1 MDIFDVLTM
10 IGGLSLFLF
19 GMNLMGQALERRA
32 GNKLRS
38 LLDKMT
44 SSVFAGF
51 LTGLCIT
58 AIIQS
63 SSATTVMVVG
73 FVNSGLMTLRQ
84 AINVIMGANVGT
96 TVTAWLLSLSG
107 IDSGNVWVRLLKPSS
122 FTPVLALIGIIYYM
136 FCKDT
141 KKKDTGTILLGF
153 ATLMFG
159 METMS
164 GAVAG
169 LKDVPAFTNLFVAFK
184 NPILGVLAGAL
195 LTAIIQSSS
204 ASVGILQAL
213 AVTGSVSYAAA
224 IPIIMGQNIGT
235 TVTAMISSIG
245 TNKNARRAA
254 VVHLLFNVIGVVVLL
269 TVFCIVRAALAPALL
284 NEPASMAGIAVAH
297 SVFNILCTA
306 MLLPAGGLLERLAQ
320 RIVPDDAQAQGDKT
334 VELDERLLATP
345 SLALSRSRAVA
356 SEMAECAVRSLS
368 NALTSLMSSTPELAQ
383 SIRDDEER
391 CDHYEDILGT
401 YLVKLSAQ
409 KMGRSE
415 SEEATELLKTI
426 GDFERISDHAV
437 NILSSAE
444 EMAQKGLSFSGSA
457 LNELATVTSA
467 IREILSLALKAF
479 EQRDVSVASQVEPLE
494 QVIDT
499 LKEQMRT
506 RHILRMQQ
514 GQCSIEAGFVLSDLL
529 TDLERTSDHCSNIA
543 GCVIDASQHNLN
555 LHETLREAK
564 SANSSFQSTFH
575 HYAEKYQ
582 LPRPA
587 SGQTL

>member
-32 GNKLRS
+32 GGKLRS

-73 FVNSGLMTLRQ
+73 FVNSGLMSLRQ

-107 IDSGNVWVRLLKPSS
+107 IDSGNIWVQLLKPSS
-122 FTPVLALIGIIYYM
+122 FTPILALIGIIFYM
-136 FCKDT
+136 FCRSS
-141 KKKDTGTILLGF
+141 KKKDTGMILLGF

-169 LKDVPAFTNLFVAFK
+169 LKDVPAFTNLFLAFK
-184 NPILGVLAGAL
+184 NPILGVLAGAV

-269 TVFCIVRAALAPALL
+269 TAFCIVRAVFAPALL
-284 NEPASMAGIAVAH
+284 NESATMYGIAVAH
-297 SVFNILCTA
+297 SAFNILCTA
-306 MLLPAGGLLERLAQ
+306 LLLPAGDLLEKLAK
-320 RIVPDDAQAQGDKT
+320 RIVPEDDARSEKNT
-334 VELDERLLATP
+334 ELDERLLATP
-345 SLALSRSRAVA
+345 SLALRQSRAVA
-356 SEMAECAVRSLS
+356 CEMAGCAVRALN
-368 NALTSLMSSTPELAQ
+368 NALTALSSNTPELAQ

-444 EMAQKGLSFSGSA
+444 ELSQKGLSFSGSA
-457 LNELATVTSA
+457 KNELATVTSA

-479 EQRDVSVASQVEPLE
+479 ERHDIAIASQVEPLE

-514 GQCSIEAGFVLSDLL
+514 GTCSIEAGFVLSDLL

-543 GCVIDASQHNLN
+543 GCVIDASRHNLN

-564 SANSSFQSTFH
+564 SVDSGFQSAFH
-575 HYAEKYQ
+575 TYAEKYQ
-582 LPRPA
+582 LPLPA
-587 SGQTL
+587 SEQTL

>member
-1 MDIFDVLTM
+1 MDIFNVLTM

-32 GNKLRS
+32 GDKLRS
-38 LLDKMT
+38 LLDRMT
-44 SSVFAGF
+44 SGVFAGF

-107 IDSGNVWVRLLKPSS
+107 IDSGNLWVQLLKPSS
-122 FTPVLALIGIIYYM
+122 FTPVLALIGIINYM
-136 FCKDT
+136 FCRSS
-141 KKKDTGTILLGF
+141 KKKDTGMILLGF

-169 LKDVPAFTNLFVAFK
+169 LKDVPAFTNLFIAFK
-184 NPILGVLAGAL
+184 NPVLGVLAGAI
-195 LTAIIQSSS
+195 LTAVIQSSS

-245 TNKNARRAA
+245 TNKNAKRAA

-269 TVFCIVRAALAPALL
+269 TLFCIVRAAFAPALL
-284 NEPASMAGIAVAH
+284 NESATMYGIAVAH
-297 SVFNILCTA
+297 SAFNLLCTA
-306 MLLPAGGLLERLAQ
+306 ILLPAGSLLEKLAC
-320 RIVPDDAQAQGDKT
+320 RIVPDDARVEVVT
-334 VELDERLLATP
+334 ELDERLLPTP
-345 SLALSRSRAVA
+345 SLALRQSRAVA
-356 SEMAECAVRSLS
+356 CEMAECSVRALN
-368 NALTSLMSSTPELAQ
+368 NALTALTANTPELAQ

-409 KMGRSE
+409 KLGRAE
-415 SEEATELLKTI
+415 SEESTELLKTI

-444 EMAQKGLSFSGSA
+444 EMTRKNLTFSA
-457 LNELATVTSA
+457 NAKNELITITSA

-479 EQRDVSVASQVEPLE
+479 ERRDNDIASQVEPLE

-543 GCVIDASQHNLN
+543 GCIIDASHHNLN

-564 SANSSFQSTFH
+564 AADSGFQSTFH
-575 HYAEKYQ
+575 SYAEKYQ
-582 LPRPA
+582 LPLPPTE
-587 SGQTL
+587 QTL

>member
-1 MDIFDVLTM
+1 MDIFDFLTM
-10 IGGLSLFLF
+10 LGGLSLFLF
-19 GMNLMGQALERRA
+19 GMSLMGSALERRA
-32 GNKLRS
+32 GSRLRS
-38 LLDKMT
+38 LLDQMT
-44 SSVFAGF
+44 GKPLVGF
-51 LTGLCIT
+51 LTGLGVT

-96 TVTAWLLSLSG
+96 TVTAWLLSLGG
-107 IDSGNVWVRLLKPSS
+107 IESSSVWLRLLKPSS
-122 FTPVLALIGIIYYM
+122 FTPVLALIGIVFYM
-136 FCKDT
+136 FCKDA

-164 GAVAG
+164 GAVSG
-169 LKDVPAFTNLFVAFK
+169 LSQVPAFTNLFLAFR
-184 NPILGVLAGAL
+184 NPILGVLVGAV
-195 LTAIIQSSS
+195 LTGIIQSSS

-213 AVTGSVSYAAA
+213 SATGAVSYAAA

-235 TVTAMISSIG
+235 TVTAMLSSVG

-254 VVHLLFNVIGVVVLL
+254 VVHLLFNLIGVAVLL
-269 TVFCIVRAALAPALL
+269 SVFCIVRAVLAPALL
-284 NEPASMAGIAVAH
+284 DESATRAGIAVAH
-297 SVFNILCTA
+297 SVFNLLCTA
-306 MLLPAGGLLERLAQ
+306 MLLPAGDLLEKLAIRL
-320 RIVPDDAQAQGDKT
+320 VPDSKSAET
-334 VELDERLLATP
+334 VSELDERLLAAP

-356 SEMAECAVRSLS
+356 CEMAQCAVRALN
-368 NALTSLMSSTPELAQ
+368 NALTALDHNTPELAQ
-383 SIRDDEER
+383 SIRDDEEL

-401 YLVKLSAQ
+401 YLVKLSTQ
-409 KMGRSE
+409 KMGRDE

-444 EMAQKGLSFSGSA
+444 EMEQKGLTFSGSA
-457 LNELATVTSA
+457 LNELAILTSA
-467 IREILSLALKAF
+467 IREILSLSLKSFSSQDVALA
-479 EQRDVSVASQVEPLE
+479 QQVEPLE

-514 GQCSIEAGFVLSDLL
+514 GHCSIEAGFVLSDLL

-543 GCVIDASQHNLN
+543 GCVIDARAHNLN
-555 LHETLREAK
+555 LHETLRQAK
-564 SANSSFQSTFH
+564 TADGSFQQTYES
-575 HYAEKYQ
+575 YVEKYQ
-582 LPRPA
+582 LPVP
-587 SGQTL
+587 SSNV

>member
-1 MDIFDVLTM
+1 MDIFDALTM
-10 IGGLSLFLF
+10 LGGLCLFLF
-19 GMNLMGQALERRA
+19 GMSLMGQALERRA
-32 GNKLRS
+32 GGKLRS
-38 LLDKMT
+38 LLDQMT
-44 SSVFAGF
+44 GKPLTGF
-51 LTGLCIT
+51 LTGLGVT

-96 TVTAWLLSLSG
+96 TVTAWLLSLGG
-107 IDSGNVWVRLLKPSS
+107 IDGSSMWIKLLKPSS
-122 FTPVLALIGIIYYM
+122 FTPVLALIGIIFFM
-136 FCKDT
+136 FSKDN
-141 KKKDTGTILLGF
+141 KKKDTGVILLGF

-169 LKDVPAFTNLFVAFK
+169 LKDVPAFTNLFLAFK
-184 NPILGVLAGAL
+184 NPVLGVLAGAV
-195 LTAIIQSSS
+195 LTGIIQSSS

-213 AVTGSVSYAAA
+213 ATTGAVSYAAA

-235 TVTAMISSIG
+235 TVTAMLSSIG

-254 VVHLLFNVIGVVVLL
+254 VVHLMFNVIGVAVLL
-269 TVFCIVRAALAPALL
+269 TVFCIVRAVFAPALL
-284 NEPASMAGIAVAH
+284 DESATRAGIAVAH

-306 MLLPAGGLLERLAQ
+306 MLLPLGDQLEALAIRL
-320 RIVPDDAQAQGDKT
+320 VPDDKSRAQTT

-356 SEMAECAVRSLS
+356 CEMADCAVRALGAALDSLT
-368 NALTSLMSSTPELAQ
+368 ALTPELAQ
-383 SIRDDEER
+383 HIREDEER
-391 CDHYEDILGT
+391 CDHYEDMLGT

-409 KMGRSE
+409 KMGRAE

-437 NILSSAE
+437 NVLESAE
-444 EMAQKGLSFSGSA
+444 ELRAKGLSFSPA
-457 LNELATVTSA
+457 AVDELSTLTAAV
-467 IREILSLALKAF
+467 REILSLSLRAF
-479 EQRDVSVASQVEPLE
+479 EQHDAAAASEVEPLE
-494 QVIDT
+494 EVIDA
-499 LKEQMRT
+499 LKEQLRT

-514 GQCSIEAGFVLSDLL
+514 GTCSIEAGFVLSDLL

-543 GCVIDASQHNLN
+543 GCVIDAGRHSLS
-555 LHETLREAK
+555 LHETLREARGEDPR
-564 SANSSFQSTFH
+564 FRERFH
-575 HYAEKYQ
+575 AYAEKYR
-582 LPRPA
+582 LA
-587 SGQTL
+587 ALAGN

>member
-1 MDIFDVLTM
+1 MDIFNVLTM

-32 GNKLRS
+32 GDKLRS
-38 LLDKMT
+38 LLDRMT
-44 SSVFAGF
+44 SGVFAGF

-107 IDSGNVWVRLLKPSS
+107 IDSGNVWVQLLKPSS
-122 FTPVLALIGIIYYM
+122 FTPVLALIGIINYM
-136 FCKDT
+136 FCRSS
-141 KKKDTGTILLGF
+141 KKKDTGMILLGF

-169 LKDVPAFTNLFVAFK
+169 LKDVPAFTDLFIAFK
-184 NPILGVLAGAL
+184 NPVLGVLAGAI

-245 TNKNARRAA
+245 TNKNAKRAA

-269 TVFCIVRAALAPALL
+269 TVFCIVRAVLAPALL
-284 NEPASMAGIAVAH
+284 NESATMYGIAVAH
-297 SVFNILCTA
+297 SAFNLLCTA
-306 MLLPAGGLLERLAQ
+306 ILLPAGGLLEKLAK
-320 RIVPDDAQAQGDKT
+320 RIVPDDARVEVVT
-334 VELDERLLATP
+334 ELDERLLPTP
-345 SLALSRSRAVA
+345 SLALRQSRAVA
-356 SEMAECAVRSLS
+356 CEMAECSVRALN
-368 NALTSLMSSTPELAQ
+368 NALTALTANTPELAQ

-437 NILSSAE
+437 NILTSAE
-444 EMAQKGLSFSGSA
+444 EMTRKGLTFSASA
-457 LNELATVTSA
+457 KNELATVTAA
-467 IREILSLALKAF
+467 IREILSLSLKAF
-479 EQRDVSVASQVEPLE
+479 ERHDTAIASQVEPLE

-543 GCVIDASQHNLN
+543 GCIIDASRHNLN

-564 SANSSFQSTFH
+564 SADSGFQSAFH
-575 HYAEKYQ
+575 TYAEKYQ
-582 LPRPA
+582 LPLPA
-587 SGQTL
+587 AEQDA